1 MINENKLKQTTESK
15 HGEIALLA
23 SQIWEKEGRPSGRD
37 EEIWLQAEA
46 QLFAVRKDN
55 ATSSKTAGSK
65 TALSF
70 AKTKPSTEPRIA
82 VVKDAGSQPAP
93 AGARKNGLLGVVQK

>member
-23 SQIWEKEGRPSGRD
+23 SQIWEKEGKPSGQD

-46 QLFAVRKDN
+46 QLLAVRKND
-55 ATSSKTAGSK
+55 AKSSKTAESK
-65 TALSF
+65 KVPAF

-82 VVKDAGSQPAP
+82 VVKEAWGQPTP
-93 AGARKNGLLGVVQK
+93 ASARKNGVKR

>member
-23 SQIWEKEGRPSGRD
+23 SQIWEKEGKPSGRD

-46 QLFAVRKDN
+46 QLLAVRKND
-55 ATSSKTAGSK
+55 AESKTAESK
-65 TALSF
+65 RVPSF
-70 AKTKPSTEPRIA
+70 AKTKSSTEPRIA
-82 VVKDAGSQPAP
+82 VVKDAWGQPTP
-93 AGARKNGLLGVVQK
+93 AGVHKNGVKR

>member
-1 MINENKLKQTTESK
+1 MIDENELTQTAESK

-23 SQIWEKEGRPSGRD
+23 SQIWEKEGKPNGRD

-46 QLFAVRKDN
+46 QLHAVRKND
-55 ATSSKTAGSK
+55 AESSKTVKSK
-65 TALSF
+65 RVPSV

-82 VVKDAGSQPAP
+82 VVKEALGQPNP
-93 AGARKNGLLGVVQK
+93 AGVRRNGVKR

>member
-1 MINENKLKQTTESK
+1 MINENELNPTTESK

-23 SQIWEKEGRPSGRD
+23 SQIWEKEGKPSGRD

-46 QLFAVRKDN
+46 QLLAVRKDD
-55 ATSSKTAGSK
+55 AESPKTVKSERVP
-65 TALSF
+65 SV

-82 VVKDAGSQPAP
+82 VVKEAWGQPTP
-93 AGARKNGLLGVVQK
+93 ASARKNGVKR